1 MSARARAKFRAAEF
15 AYPHPHMSW
24 LARQRGGRAPRI
36 AVEVGT
42 PGGQNLLAASNA
54 IHPRKNASQIQTSY
68 QWGPRR
74 RSGLAARTPSDG

>member
-42 PGGQNLLAASNA
+42 PGGQNLLAARSSIGA
-54 IHPRKNASQIQTSY
+54 RKFVSHFMTYDESPA
-68 QWGPRR
+68 RR
-74 RSGLAARTPSDG
+74 TRQA